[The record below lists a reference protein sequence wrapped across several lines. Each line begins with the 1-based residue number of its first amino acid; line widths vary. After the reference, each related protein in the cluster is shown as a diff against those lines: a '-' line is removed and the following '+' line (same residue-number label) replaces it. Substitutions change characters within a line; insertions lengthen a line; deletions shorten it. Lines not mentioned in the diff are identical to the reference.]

1 MSDQSGASSSRRAT
15 RASTRQQ
22 QGLKAFAGFKSV
34 KASSSGNKRSPPSKA
49 IDLTEEPRAS
59 SNSNKKSKFSRQDS
73 LGGLAGTTE
82 AASDKEDVGLDKVN
96 VTVPETAGKLPHSI
110 FATVMYASSQVCPV
124 PVLLKREIVSHS
136 PSAIARV
143 NRLVM

>member
-15 RASTRQQ
+15 RASARQ

-34 KASSSGNKRSPPSKA
+34 KAISSGNKRSPPSKA

-59 SNSNKKSKFSRQDS
+59 SNSNKKSESSSQGSPED
-73 LGGLAGTTE
+73 LVNTE
-82 AASDKEDVGLDKVN
+82 AASDKEDVGDRVN

-124 PVLLKREIVSHS
+124 PVLLKREILSHS

-143 NRLVM
+143 NRLVMLL